1 MLKVRVV
8 GVSWLGA
15 GRARPYIVPL
25 ALTAALLLALGAIL
39 VFYQSLSLNSDAAQA
54 QTASIGR
61 TVKARTAAMAGA
73 FDRVAE
79 TYASAG
85 FDADPQGALD
95 YLRKI
100 TLEADTS
107 VAANEIFLL
116 ENTKALFA
124 FADGREAVT
133 GLYDKYA
140 PWVSAALEAALEPAR
155 LRGTLGAA
163 AEAGAAQHFIG
174 GAATFAGVDGHA
186 AYIIFVRPLPPGA
199 AASRLS
205 GEGLLVGVMRVN
217 GRLLF
222 ELGRAAGV
230 DGLKLATGYDR
241 SGLRVWFDLPSFG
254 SSRPSLMWSAPRP
267 GDALLAS
274 VSMIMALLTALFA
287 ALVALHTRRVMADL
301 SRSEETAR
309 RLAGRDQLSG
319 LPNRRLFGE
328 LLDAEIATQAERGGS
343 FALLCIDIDHFKEI
357 NDSFG
362 HDAGDEMIVSVA
374 RRINAVI
381 SSGDVAA
388 RIGGDEFAVL
398 VRAVNG
404 PEDAA
409 RTGARILAE
418 MRQPLT
424 LPNGEVT
431 GGLSIGAACFP
442 AHAQDRAELMRKAD
456 VALYK
461 AKQAG
466 RNRCVVFDAADSDGL
481 ASARRIEEELRAAL
495 AADALSL
502 RYLPVMSGDGRRV
515 IGVEALAAWTHA
527 QLGDITPARF
537 IPLAE
542 ERGLIVPLGQFVM
555 RQAMLDGIG
564 WPSLHVSLNV
574 SPVQLRA
581 RDFVSRVRRC
591 LAETGFEPA
600 RLELELTDGALAADA
615 AAAEAAMA
623 QLRAAGVSI
632 SLDNFGAGH
641 ADLANLRRLS
651 CNKIKIAR
659 GFLADFSQ
667 LGEGAKLVRCIV
679 QLGRGLGL
687 TVAAQGVETQAQ
699 RQFLQALDCDELQGF
714 LFSRPKSA
722 DEISEMLR
730 AQIDAAAPADQLV
743 A

>member
-1 MLKVRVV
+1 MRVV
-8 GVSWLGA
+8 GVNWLGA

-25 ALTAALLLALGAIL
+25 ALTASLLLALGAML
-39 VFYQSLSLNSDAAQA
+39 VFYQSRAMNSDAAQRQA
-54 QTASIGR
+54 LSIGLTIR
-61 TVKARTAAMAGA
+61 SKTAAMARA
-73 FDRVAE
+73 FNTVAE
-79 TYASAG
+79 TYAGAS
-85 FDADPQGALD
+85 FDADPQGGLD
-95 YLRKI
+95 YLRKV
-100 TLEADTS
+100 TLEVDTT
-107 VAANEIFLL
+107 VVANEIFLL
-116 ENTKALFA
+116 ENTRPLLA

-140 PWVSAALEAALEPAR
+140 PWVSAALEGSPELAR
-155 LRGTLGAA
+155 LRGTLDAD
-163 AEAGAAQHFIG
+163 AEAGAARRFNS
-174 GAATFAGVDGHA
+174 AADFAGVDGHA
-186 AYIIFVRPLPPGA
+186 AYVVFVRPLPPGA
-199 AASRLS
+199 ATSRLS

-230 DGLKLATGYDR
+230 DGLTLATGYDR
-241 SGLRVWFDLPSFG
+241 SGQHVWFDLPYFG
-254 SSRPSLMWSAPRP
+254 SSRPSLMWSSPRP
-267 GDALLAS
+267 GDALLAN

-301 SRSEETAR
+301 SRSEESAR
-309 RLAGRDQLSG
+309 HLAGQDQLSG
-319 LPNRRLFGE
+319 LPNRRLFNE
-328 LLDAEIATQAERGGS
+328 LLDAEITAQAARGGS

-362 HDAGDEMIVSVA
+362 HDSGDEMIISVA
-374 RRINAVI
+374 RRISAVI
-381 SSGDVAA
+381 TSGDVAA
-388 RIGGDEFAVL
+388 RVGGDEFAVL
-398 VRAVNG
+398 LRSFNG
-404 PEDAA
+404 ASDLEK
-409 RTGARILAE
+409 TGRQILAAI
-418 MRQPLT
+418 RQPLT
-424 LPNGEVT
+424 LSNGEVT

-456 VALYK
+456 AALYK
-461 AKQAG
+461 AKQGG
-466 RNRCVVFDAADSDGL
+466 RNRFVAFDAADTDGL

-495 AADALSL
+495 AANALTL

-515 IGVEALAAWTHA
+515 IGVEALAAWAHPT
-527 QLGDITPARF
+527 LGDIAPARF

-555 RQAMLDGIG
+555 RQAMIDGLA
-564 WPSLHVSLNV
+564 WPDLHVSLNV

-600 RLELELTDGALAADA
+600 RLELELTDGALAVD
-615 AAAEAAMA
+615 AEAAQTELT

-641 ADLANLRRLS
+641 ADLANLRRLN

-659 GFLADFSQ
+659 SFLADFSQ

-679 QLGRGLGL
+679 QLGRSLGL
-687 TVAAQGVETQAQ
+687 TVAAQGVENEAQ
-699 RQFLQALDCDELQGF
+699 RQFIQALDCDELQGF

-722 DEISEMLR
+722 EAISQMLR
-730 AQIDAAAPADQLV
+730 EQNDAAAPAKQLV